1 MTKFED
7 QLFGQLM
14 AEHGHRLRA
23 VEQPAPTRRR
33 VRRPVWLATGAAG
46 AVAAVTAAVMA
57 FGSAPASAAYSVTRH
72 DNGTVT
78 VAVSRPS
85 GLAGANVALHAMGAR
100 VVVVPVRPGCPPIA
114 SLPRPQP
121 APHPSVSVGARVSK
135 NGARDLLSRHRD
147 PGRLSRSRL
156 RHSTPD
162 AGPGRGVSSPQR
174 RCRCPSRAGGGRP
187 DGPGPGL
194 PGRRSARIWCRR
206 PGGSRAA
213 RRRAGRGPRGR
224 EARAAPAR

>member
-85 GLAGANVALHAMGAR
+85 GLAGANMTLHAMGAR

-114 SLPRPQP
+114 SLPRPGQP
-121 APHPSVSVGARVSK
+121 R
-135 NGARDLLSRHRD
+135 
-147 PGRLSRSRL
+147 
-156 RHSTPD
+156 T
-162 AGPGRGVSSPQR
+162 R
-174 RCRCPSRAGGGRP
+174 RCRSAPGCPRTARGTCSAGTVTRAG
-187 DGPGPGL
+187 
-194 PGRRSARIWCRR
+194 
-206 PGGSRAA
+206 
-213 RRRAGRGPRGR
+213 
-224 EARAAPAR
+224 

>member
-85 GLAGANVALHAMGAR
+85 GLAGANMTLHAMGAR

-114 SLPRPQP
+114 SLPRPRP
-121 APHPSVSVGARVSK
+121 APHPSVSVAARVSK
-135 NGARDLLSRHRD
+135 NGHRSVTVKVWGKGGIPKGD
-147 PGRLSRSRL
+147 TMVLAFSN
-156 RHSTPD
+156 
-162 AGPGRGVSSPQR
+162 GPGHESVG
-174 RCRCPSRAGGGRP
+174 AGGIITGHAPRCVS
-187 DGPGPGL
+187 L
-194 PGRRSARIWCRR
+194 P
-206 PGGSRAA
+206 
-213 RRRAGRGPRGR
+213 
-224 EARAAPAR
+224 AAP